1 MKKLFISLMVTPLL
15 SLVSLP
21 IFAKEIQMKVNGM
34 TCEFCAKGI
43 EKTFKKE
50 KGVTGV
56 KVDLDNKIVSV
67 STAEGVDISDER
79 LKKLITDAGYELKEV
94 KRDGK

>member
-1 MKKLFISLMVTPLL
+1 MKKLWICLIATPLI
-15 SLVSLP
+15 SIASLP
-21 IFAKEIQMKVNGM
+21 AWAKEIQMKVYGM
-34 TCEFCAKGI
+34 TCELCAKGI

-50 KGVTGV
+50 PGVTDV
-56 KVDLDNKIVSV
+56 KVDLDNKIVVV
-67 STAEGVDISDER
+67 STSTGVEIPDER